1 MTDVQLFKMK
11 LLLTHSEPPDNW
23 QEILVELVNAA
34 DTWRYE
40 SNNDHKR
47 AEDLEHEVSSLE
59 DDLARKE
66 REIEHLERKV
76 KQLEQKAG
84 VR

>member
-23 QEILVELVNAA
+23 QEILVELVEIAE
-34 DTWRYE
+34 RRVR
-40 SNNDHKR
+40 DHKR